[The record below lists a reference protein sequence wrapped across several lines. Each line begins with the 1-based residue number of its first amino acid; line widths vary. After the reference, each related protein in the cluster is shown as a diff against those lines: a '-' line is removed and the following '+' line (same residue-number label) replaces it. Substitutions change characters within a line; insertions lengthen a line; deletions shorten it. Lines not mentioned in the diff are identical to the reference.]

1 MILRIG
7 IDAVEIERIKEHVH
21 DERFLT
27 RVLTQIERERPVTP
41 AYLAGRFAA
50 KEAAKKCLPAISS
63 WHDIEVLN
71 EQDGTPVPVLKNGL
85 LPSETVLH
93 VSISH
98 ERTLAVAVAILES
111 RAGPTRPGS

>member
-7 IDAVEIERIKEHVH
+7 IDAVEIDRVKEHVQ
-21 DERFLT
+21 DERFLA
-27 RVLTQIERERPVTP
+27 RVLTQKERERPVTP
-41 AYLAGRFAA
+41 TYLAGRFAA

-63 WHDIEVLN
+63 WHDIEVLTD
-71 EQDGTPVPVLKNGL
+71 QDGTPVPSLKNGL
-85 LPSETVLH
+85 LPPQTVLH

-98 ERTLAVAVAILES
+98 ERTLAVAVAVLES